1 MTTRAHTTIAVAI
14 LAAAASLAL
23 SGCGTTRAGQPMTID
38 EAQAEA
44 IAEFRS
50 ALALAPDTWPQEVPK
65 PAVFDCRI
73 DGVRAVQ
80 FSYFV
85 AVEAPAAPG
94 VLVAQAGEHWER
106 EGYELSKTQTEMD
119 PETGQVYAVVARA
132 DGKPRA
138 SMAATKVR
146 AHVNVDSRCVLGD
159 PDDYR

>member
-1 MTTRAHTTIAVAI
+1 MPISVRKTTAVAA
-14 LAAAASLAL
+14 LAAATTLVL
-23 SGCGTTRAGQPMTID
+23 SGCGMTGAGHAMTIE
-38 EAQAEA
+38 EAQSQA
-44 IAEFRS
+44 IIEFRS
-50 ALALAPDTWPQEVPK
+50 VLALAPDTWPQEVPK
-65 PAVFDCRI
+65 AAAYDCRI
-73 DGVRAVQ
+73 DGARAVQ
-80 FSYFV
+80 FGYY
-85 AVEAPAAPG
+85 VEVDAPDDPG
-94 VLVAQAGEHWER
+94 TLVAQAGEHWER